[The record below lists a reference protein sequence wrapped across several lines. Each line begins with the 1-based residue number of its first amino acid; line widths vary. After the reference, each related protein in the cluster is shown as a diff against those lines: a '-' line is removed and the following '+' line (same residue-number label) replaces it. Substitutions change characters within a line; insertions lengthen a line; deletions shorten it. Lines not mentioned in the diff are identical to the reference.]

1 MTQLFSKTKIKELL
15 GLLNAGSNIAIVTH
29 VNPDGD
35 AIGSA
40 IAWSNFLKEKGISS
54 TIIVPNHFPDFL
66 KWIKGSEDILVHFN
80 QKDRCERIL
89 KQSDLLFCCDFNRLS
104 RLDALGEFIET
115 LDAKKV
121 LIDHHIGVEEKDFS
135 MVFSKVPISSTCEI
149 VYRIIRQI
157 TGKKHVSPQIAE
169 PLYAGI
175 MTDTGAFTHSCSP
188 ELFRIVADLMESGIS
203 REKIHS
209 EVYSSFSVN
218 RMRLM
223 GYCINRIEVL
233 PEYRTA
239 YISLTREELEKF
251 QFEPGDTEGFVNIP
265 LNIRDVVL
273 SVFFTESREGFI
285 KLSLRSV
292 GEFSVDGMSRKY
304 FNGGGHRNASGG
316 KSFVSLDE
324 TVSFFKSIL
333 PEFKDELAAAEN

>member
-1 MTQLFSKTKIKELL
+1 MTRLFSGTKIKELL
-15 GLLNAGSNIAIVTH
+15 NLLDESSKITIVTH

-40 IAWSNFLKEKGISS
+40 IAWSNFLKERGINPI
-54 TIIVPNHFPDFL
+54 IIVPNYFPDFL
-66 KWIKGSEDILVHFN
+66 KWINGSSDIIVYFN
-80 QKDRCERIL
+80 HKDTCERIL
-89 KQSDLLFCCDFNRLS
+89 KDSDLLFCCDFNKLS
-104 RLDALGEFIET
+104 RLDALGEFITT
-115 LDAKKV
+115 LDIKKV
-121 LIDHHIGVEEKDFS
+121 LIDHHIGVEEKDFTT
-135 MVFSKVPISSTCEI
+135 VFSKVPMSSTCEI
-149 VYRIIRQI
+149 IYCIISQI
-157 TGKKHVSPQIAE
+157 TGKKHVPPQIAE

-188 ELFRIVADLMESGIS
+188 ELFRIVADLMECGIS

-209 EVYSSFSVN
+209 EVYNSFSVN

-223 GYCINRIEVL
+223 GHCINKIEVL

-239 YISLTREELEKF
+239 YVSLTREELDEF

-265 LNIRDVVL
+265 LSIKGVVL
-273 SVFFTESREGFI
+273 SVFFTESRGFI

-292 GEFSVDGMSRKY
+292 GDFSVDNMSRKY
-304 FNGGGHRNASGG
+304 FNGGGHKNASGG

-324 TVSFFKSIL
+324 TVAFFKSVL
-333 PEFKDELAAAEN
+333 PEFRDELI